1 MPRKYKRK
9 LGAPLLT
16 KSVPQN
22 CDNIFTNSFV
32 LVKFIYNEGT
42 KKETE
47 KKFVALILEINKTEK
62 KFTVDC
68 LRNFKGIRNQF
79 VFPNVRDICTINFEQ
94 IEFILSNPV
103 IHRGKHIF
111 DDDIA

>member
-9 LGAPLLT
+9 LG
-16 KSVPQN
+16 
-22 CDNIFTNSFV
+22 
-32 LVKFIYNEGT
+32 
-42 KKETE
+42 
-47 KKFVALILEINKTEK
+47 ALILEINKTEK
-62 KFTVDC
+62 KFTVDS